1 MKKYLLLISLIISG
15 VGLLAQPGT
24 GDPTP
29 NPVPDCDYPEITEVK
44 GGGVY
49 CLNEEVTLEVKG
61 DLNEATAWTWYS
73 GSCGGTV
80 VGTGTSIKVKV
91 DKTTTYFVRGT
102 GGCVANT
109 AECEEIEVK
118 LDDIGPEI
126 LTCQENLVVPNEPG
140 LCSAVVSFSPPTGKD
155 NCSAQVT
162 VKQVEGP
169 VSGSAFPVGVT
180 NIKFEL
186 ADDRNNISVCSF
198 TITVEDK
205 EAPVITCIENI
216 EVENEPGKCGAVVTY
231 TPPVGTDN
239 CPNAIT
245 ERTEGLGSGAF
256 FPVGTTTET
265 YTVTDASGNTTSC
278 SFTITVKDV
287 EPPVIT
293 LNDKKLT
300 FWPPNHKHRPVDID
314 DFIESV
320 SDNCGGITIDDI
332 IIDEIGSDEPNNGKG
347 DGNTTNDIWIDEGC
361 REAKLLSE
369 RSGNGNGRVYVVTL
383 AVMDLHG
390 NIGTAEFTVSVPHD
404 MGKKN
409 EVVRDEIV
417 YQVNGCDLIAPE
429 QLPTEEVEPTSG
441 TNNEAGRESTET
453 AVYPNPYSRNITI
466 RFTPVT
472 NDYITVEIYN
482 LMGVQVG
489 VLHQQKVEA
498 NTTYEWNLE
507 TPEISNGTGVL
518 LIRGEKTY
526 KTIRLLQSR

>member
-1 MKKYLLLISLIISG
+1 MKKLILSIPFFIIASITM
-15 VGLLAQPGT
+15 AQ
-24 GDPTP
+24 TP
-29 NPVPDCDYPEITEVK
+29 PCEAPEIDEVT
-44 GGGVY
+44 GGGTY
-49 CLNEEVTLEVKG
+49 CFNQEVTLEIKG
-61 DLNEATAWTWYS
+61 DLNNATTWTWYT

-80 VGTGTSIKVKV
+80 VGTGTTLKVKV
-91 DKTTTYFVRGT
+91 EKTTTYYVRGT

-109 AECEEIEVK
+109 AECEEVEVK

-126 LTCQENLVVPNEPG
+126 LTCQENIVVPNEPG
-140 LCSAVVSFSPPTGKD
+140 LCSAVVTFNHPTAKD

-162 VKQVEGP
+162 IKQMEGP

-216 EVENEPGKCGAVVTY
+216 EVDNEPGKCGAVVTY
-231 TPPVGTDN
+231 IAPVGTDN
-239 CPNAIT
+239 CPDAVT
-245 ERTEGLGSGAF
+245 ELTEGLGSGAF

-278 SFTITVKDV
+278 SFTVTVKDV

-293 LNDKKLT
+293 INDKKLT
-300 FWPPNHKHRPVDID
+300 FWPPNHKHQPVDID

-320 SDNCGGITIDDI
+320 SDNCGGITIDDV
-332 IIDEIGSDEPNNGKG
+332 IIDEIGSDEPNNGQG
-347 DGNTTNDIWIDEGC
+347 DGNTSDDILIDEDC
-361 REAKLLSE
+361 REAKLRAE
-369 RSGNGNGRVYVVTL
+369 RSGNGNGRVYVVTV

-417 YQVNGCDLIAPE
+417 YRVNGCDLIAPE
-429 QLPTEEVEPTSG
+429 PVPAEETEPTSRN
-441 TNNEAGRESTET
+441 TNEAGREVTET
-453 AVYPNPYSRNITI
+453 VVYPNPYSRNITLL
-466 RFTPVT
+466 FTPIT
-472 NDYITVEIYN
+472 NDFVTVEIYN

-489 VLHQQKVEA
+489 VLHQQNVEA
-498 NTTYEWNLE
+498 NTTYQWNLE
-507 TPEISNGTGVL
+507 TPEIANGTGVL
-518 LIRGEKTY
+518 LIRGERTY